1 MKALILSL
9 GFIIGIG
16 WGLYP
21 GLLKPRPLWM
31 RIGLISV
38 MTIMVFLALFP
49 RIAGTPEDVALI
61 YRMGMQKPIP
71 VVCKIDVSKAE
82 KQESGEWMIPIQGK
96 EKTFFLRLTADKLN
110 PADFGN
116 GISLI
121 ADLQRGNTDAELR
134 LSNIIQID
142 PLITLP
148 YIVGL
153 EERARILYFHVPM
166 SWIAFLAYIVSMI
179 MSIRYLRNPSP
190 RLDIIASSSAALGT
204 LFCILATVSGA
215 IWAKFN
221 WGSFWNWD
229 PRETSIFVLLLI
241 YGAYFVLR
249 SAIEQEETRARLS
262 SVYSIIGAIAAV
274 FFIYIAPRIYG
285 GLHPG
290 SADDSNAGPVISQQ
304 AGTLDLLKQIILSMA
319 FCAFTM
325 LYFWLLNLAARIRI
339 AGRELQSRML
349 HKESL
354 S

>member
-1 MKALILSL
+1 MKALILSI
-9 GFIIGIG
+9 GFIVGIF
-16 WGLYP
+16 WGVYP

-31 RIGLISV
+31 RLGLISM

-49 RIAGTPEDVALI
+49 RIAGTPEDVALVH
-61 YRMGMQKPIP
+61 RMGMQKDIP
-71 VVCKIDVSKAE
+71 VLCTIDAAKAE
-82 KQESGEWMIPIQGK
+82 KQASGEWLIPVQGK
-96 EKTFFLRLTADKLN
+96 ERIFMLRLTAN
-110 PADFGN
+110 
-116 GISLI
+116 SLDGLGDGAPII
-121 ADLQRGNTDAELR
+121 ADMKRGNSDAELR
-134 LSNIIQID
+134 LSRIIQID

-204 LFCILATVSGA
+204 VFCILATISGA

-241 YGAYFVLR
+241 YGAYFILR
-249 SAIEQEETRARLS
+249 SAIEQEHTRARLS
-262 SVYSIIGAIAAV
+262 SVYAIIGAIAAV
-274 FFIYIAPRIYG
+274 FFIYVAPRIYG

-290 SADDSNAGPVISQQ
+290 SADDTNAGPVLSQQ
-304 AGTLDLLKQIILSMA
+304 AGTLDILKQIILSMA
-319 FCAFTM
+319 FCSFTM
-325 LYFWLLNLAARIRI
+325 LYFWLLSLASRIRL
-339 AGRELQSRML
+339 AGRDIQSTML
-349 HKESL
+349 HKESHP
-354 S
+354 